1 MAEEFSSDSPTLPP
15 SGAAEGPRIGAY
27 GLRHKIGEGGM
38 GEVWLAEQ
46 HHPVRRRVAIKVI
59 KLGMDTREV
68 VARFEMERQT
78 LAIMEHPGIARMLD
92 AGVTAEGRPYF
103 VMEYVSGQTLLTYC
117 DRTRLSVSQRLDL
130 FLLICQAVQ
139 YAHQKAIIHRDLK
152 PSNVLIGEVNG
163 RPEPKII
170 DFGIAK
176 AVASRASQQIVA
188 TQYGAPVGT
197 LEYMSPEQA
206 EGRTEDI
213 DTRTD
218 VYSLG
223 VIFYELMTGVHPL
236 DVDTAHSVEEVRRR
250 IRELEPSPPSTRI
263 RQVSEVAKIAQCRA
277 TTPAQ
282 LPALLKGDL
291 NAIALKCLEKD
302 RNRRYGSPADL
313 AADIERHLR
322 HEPVFAHPPSRRYRL
337 ARFARRHRFGVTAG
351 LIATAS
357 LLAFSIGM
365 ALLARE
371 LARERDRVG
380 QESEARQQVVS
391 FLQELFASADP
402 ARAQG
407 AQVTAR
413 DLLDRG
419 AERLQQLPAS
429 QPEVRAQLIETMGR
443 AYDGLGLYSDAERL
457 LREALALR
465 EQSSGRDDR
474 TTLAV
479 AAALGVVL
487 GRMGR
492 HQETIDSIT
501 RAIGAAPPPPGHED
515 AWLRAQTALG
525 IAHSRLG
532 HFAEAEAI
540 LSGVA
545 TSERSEHGNAHPSTL
560 IALNNLSLVLGDTGR
575 TADAIAIDE
584 EVLAARRR
592 NLGEAHPLT
601 LTSMNNLAF
610 GYQKVRRFDDARE
623 LLKQAM
629 TAAEPVLGADHPSVG
644 TMVHTLGELELASG
658 HFDDA
663 VRAMARAREIYLKQ
677 PSSQHLALLDYE
689 MAQALAELGRTSEAI
704 ASLRTALDGGYKP
717 AAPPDADPHF
727 RSLRQSPAFSS
738 TIAAVR

>member
-1 MAEEFSSDSPTLPP
+1 MAEDFTSDAQTLPP
-15 SGAAEGPRIGAY
+15 SGAAEGPRLGAY

-68 VARFEMERQT
+68 VARFEAERQT
-78 LAIMEHPGIARMLD
+78 IAIMEHPGIARMLD
-92 AGVTAEGRPYF
+92 AGVTPEGRPYF
-103 VMEYVSGQTLLTYC
+103 VMEYVAGQTLLTYC
-117 DRTRLSVSQRLDL
+117 DRVRLSVSQRLGL

-163 RPEPKII
+163 HPEPKII

-176 AVASRASQQIVA
+176 AVASHASPQIMA

-206 EGRTEDI
+206 DGRTDDI

-236 DVDTAHSVEEVRRR
+236 DVDTAPSVEEVRRR

-263 RQVSEVAKIAQCRA
+263 RQASEAAKIAQCRA

-282 LPALLKGDL
+282 LPQLLKGDL
-291 NAIALKCLEKD
+291 NAIALKALEKD
-302 RNRRYGSPADL
+302 RNRRYGSPAEL

-322 HEPVFAHPPSRRYRL
+322 HEPVLAHPPSQRYRL
-337 ARFARRHRFGVTAG
+337 ARFARRHRFGVAVSA
-351 LIATAS
+351 IATVS
-357 LLAFSIGM
+357 LLTFSIGM

-380 QESEARQQVVS
+380 QESEMRQQIVS
-391 FLQELFASADP
+391 FLQELFESADP

-407 AQVTAR
+407 VQVTAR

-443 AYDGLGLYSDAERL
+443 AYEGLGLYADAERL
-457 LREALALR
+457 LREAMAVR
-465 EQSSGRDDR
+465 EQSSGLDDR
-474 TTLAV
+474 ATLG
-479 AAALGVVL
+479 AAATLGLVL

-501 RAIGAAPPPPGHED
+501 RVMAPL
-515 AWLRAQTALG
+515 LRHKAMMTCGSARKQHSALPIRVSG
-525 IAHSRLG
+525 IS
-532 HFAEAEAI
+532 
-540 LSGVA
+540 
-545 TSERSEHGNAHPSTL
+545 PK
-560 IALNNLSLVLGDTGR
+560 
-575 TADAIAIDE
+575 
-584 EVLAARRR
+584 RRR
-592 NLGEAHPLT
+592 
-601 LTSMNNLAF
+601 S
-610 GYQKVRRFDDARE
+610 
-623 LLKQAM
+623 
-629 TAAEPVLGADHPSVG
+629 
-644 TMVHTLGELELASG
+644 
-658 HFDDA
+658 
-663 VRAMARAREIYLKQ
+663 
-677 PSSQHLALLDYE
+677 
-689 MAQALAELGRTSEAI
+689 
-704 ASLRTALDGGYKP
+704 
-717 AAPPDADPHF
+717 
-727 RSLRQSPAFSS
+727 
-738 TIAAVR
+738 